1 HVGFVAEEQSKLPIC
16 PKTLCGV
23 IGYMPDALQKDAR
36 LLPPVRLLGYF
47 HFEED
52 LCNMLIRHIVDIVQ
66 ICCDAFF
73 NLLFLLRNREIDHVR
88 HGKVLDL
95 PRFRGEAWR
104 WVSVADWRSWRRPPC
119 GCSSL
124 VRPQR
129 SPFLHPGPCAGSA
142 VAHSPCQARAFC
154 APARACA

>member
-1 HVGFVAEEQSKLPIC
+1 MKLLTKELREKLLANGREQAKVKGTKAE
-16 PKTLCGV
+16 
-23 IGYMPDALQKDAR
+23 KDF
-36 LLPPVRLLGYF
+36 PPVVKFFYPAGNQTWLLT
-47 HFEED
+47 ELDPED
-52 LCNMLIRHIVDIVQ
+52 V
-66 ICCDAFF
+66 
-73 NLLFLLRNREIDHVR
+73 
-88 HGKVLDL
+88 DL

>member
-1 HVGFVAEEQSKLPIC
+1 MPAHTKSAISSAHIA
-16 PKTLCGV
+16 V
-23 IGYMPDALQKDAR
+23 IGIDIGKNVFHLIGLDSRGAIVLKCKLSRSQLENR
-36 LLPPVRLLGYF
+36 LANTP
-47 HFEED
+47 
-52 LCNMLIRHIVDIVQ
+52 
-66 ICCDAFF
+66 
-73 NLLFLLRNREIDHVR
+73 
-88 HGKVLDL
+88 LDL

>member
-1 HVGFVAEEQSKLPIC
+1 MRVQASNLLVMKSYGSFCPVAKAAEVLTERW
-16 PKTLCGV
+16 TLLV
-23 IGYMPDALQKDAR
+23 LRDL
-36 LLPPVRLLGYF
+36 LLGSRRF
-47 HFEED
+47 ND
-52 LCNMLIRHIVDIVQ
+52 LRRGVPKMS
-66 ICCDAFF
+66 
-73 NLLFLLRNREIDHVR
+73 
-88 HGKVLDL
+88 LDL